1 MQRFRREAIAL
12 FALLA
17 INFLVPPAW
26 AGTASTAAPATV
38 PTTAA
43 EPAAQEQNLGAWL
56 MRMQQAS
63 RQRSY
68 VGTFVVTSSS
78 GNMASARIW
87 HAWANGR
94 QIDRVESLTGTP
106 RSTFQYEGRVVT
118 FLPQAHVVRT
128 EQRAF
133 IDLFPN
139 LLKSNDAALDAFYQ
153 AQPVGSDRVAGYDAT
168 AILIRPR
175 DALRFGYRVWT
186 ENKTGLVVKVQTLDD
201 EGHVLEQAAFSDL
214 QIDAP
219 VKMQALRRMMD
230 DTVGYRLEKSDLIKT
245 TAQAEGWTLADPVAG
260 FRPIDCYKRPVAD
273 GGAQA
278 SAAHVMQCV
287 FSDGLAS
294 VSLFVEPNDP
304 RLQTQEA
311 RLAIGATQLLTR
323 RQSTPSGDWWV
334 TAVGEVPL
342 RTLED
347 FVQGFRR
354 VGTK

>member
-1 MQRFRREAIAL
+1 MQRFRQVAIAL

-17 INFLVPPAW
+17 INFIVPPAW
-26 AGTASTAAPATV
+26 ADAASTAAPQA
-38 PTTAA
+38 AA
-43 EPAAQEQNLGAWL
+43 EPAAPEHSLGAWL
-56 MRMQQAS
+56 ARTQQAS

-87 HAWANGR
+87 HAWTDGR

-153 AQPVGSDRVAGYDAT
+153 ARAAGNDRVAGYDA
-168 AILIRPR
+168 AAVLIRPR

-201 EGHVLEQAAFSDL
+201 DGHVLEQAAFSDL

-230 DTVGYRLEKSDLIKT
+230 DTGGWRLEKSDRKSTRLNSSHHSISY
-245 TAQAEGWTLADPVAG
+245 A
-260 FRPIDCYKRPVAD
+260 
-273 GGAQA
+273 
-278 SAAHVMQCV
+278 V
-287 FSDGLAS
+287 FC
-294 VSLFVEPNDP
+294 
-304 RLQTQEA
+304 
-311 RLAIGATQLLTR
+311 
-323 RQSTPSGDWWV
+323 
-334 TAVGEVPL
+334 
-342 RTLED
+342 
-347 FVQGFRR
+347 
-354 VGTK
+354 